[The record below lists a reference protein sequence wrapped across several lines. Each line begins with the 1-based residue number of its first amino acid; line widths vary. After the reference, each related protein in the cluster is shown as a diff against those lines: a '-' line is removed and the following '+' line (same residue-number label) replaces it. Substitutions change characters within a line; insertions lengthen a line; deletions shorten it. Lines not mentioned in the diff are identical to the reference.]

1 MRRLTPSEVSK
12 ENSTPALYLCTPN
25 DMVANGYRLP
35 SYVESSDDIFVPG
48 ELPPHVKASLA
59 SRPRTVDTQD
69 ISYSGAALGGPRP
82 VIVDEQGRRRRGNVR
97 GEEGW
102 VETPKAEGPPPT
114 GEFPVLAMDC
124 EMCLSEDGQ
133 ELARVSIVNLEGEV
147 VFDELVTPPKPVTDH
162 LTQFSGITA
171 ERLATASHTLETI
184 QEALVTGP
192 DPLIT
197 PHTILVGHSLD
208 CDLAAL
214 KIRHPLVID
223 TSVIFRHARGPP
235 YKPGLKWLAQ
245 RWLGKAIQADA
256 GGHDS
261 EEDART
267 CVDLLK
273 MKLAHGV

>member
-1 MRRLTPSEVSK
+1 M
-12 ENSTPALYLCTPN
+12 YLCTPN
-25 DMVANGYRLP
+25 QMVANGYRLP
-35 SYVESSDDIFVPG
+35 SYMEASDDVYVPG
-48 ELPPHVKASLA
+48 ELPADVEESLA
-59 SRPRTVDTQD
+59 SRPQTMDARDFSTA
-69 ISYSGAALGGPRP
+69 GASLGGPRP

-102 VETPKAEGPPPT
+102 VETPQAKGPPP
-114 GEFPVLAMDC
+114 GGKYPVLAIDC

-133 ELARVSIVNLEGEV
+133 ELARVSIVDLEAKV

-162 LTQFSGITA
+162 LTQFSGITP
-171 ERLATASHTLETI
+171 ERLATATHTLETV
-184 QEALVTGP
+184 QEALVTGD

-197 PHTILVGHSLD
+197 PHTILLGHSLD

-223 TSVIFRHARGPP
+223 TTVIFRHARGPP

-245 RWLGKAIQADA
+245 RWLGKTIQNDS

-273 MKLAHGV
+273 MKLAHGAFDVFVRG